1 MKNGTTQ
8 RDSRLFGTTYSF
20 QHEKKTAADARDF
33 CSSIGSKLFEP
44 KNLPSNAF
52 VAHEAKAKGI
62 SQFWIGIHDLQRED
76 VFRYDSN
83 DEEVTWKNW
92 NSDQPNNNL
101 GGEDCVAIG
110 LTKMSNS
117 NGNGE
122 TNVDNSGYFPPEIS
136 ADCRALTDYR
146 CQIILPGGAR

>member
-1 MKNGTTQ
+1 M
-8 RDSRLFGTTYSF
+8 
-20 QHEKKTAADARDF
+20 
-33 CSSIGSKLFEP
+33 
-44 KNLPSNAF
+44 
-52 VAHEAKAKGI
+52 
-62 SQFWIGIHDLQRED
+62 SQFWIGIHDLQSEG

-92 NSDQPNNNL
+92 NSDQPNNNV

-122 TNVDNSGYFPPEIS
+122 ANVDNSDAGQWWDQKCHFPKAFVCESLGNVASRQNILVVTGLGDSAFQNLTQKMEHSKACGIDKRIS
-136 ADCRALTDYR
+136 Y
-146 CQIILPGGAR
+146 